1 MQKLLTKY
9 ARLAGVRK
17 GVTPHVLRHEST
29 KKSGGIM
36 PLPALVCL
44 VTAQVESQ
52 DTRFGRCLSTLH

>member
-1 MQKLLTKY
+1 MSAQPEACLAQLQLHQAAALL
-9 ARLAGVRK
+9 
-17 GVTPHVLRHEST
+17 PQWEST

-52 DTRFGRCLSTLH
+52 DTRFGRCLPTLH